1 MVAGHM
7 ACEVRFL
14 LRMRPDR
21 NVHEV
26 VPVVDGELLTGL
38 VDEFEMAEGMQ
49 PAGGAYSGLIPAF
62 FRFGPLDEHF
72 HGRSTNA
79 MGPKTALLGCACGE
93 LAEREPAPAQRRT
106 RIPTVKCT
114 ALLRCGR
121 VDALAGASVELS
133 VGRRRL
139 VVARHWTWPDGWACS
154 ATECLIWTY
163 G

>member
-93 LAEREPAPAQRRT
+93 WGCWPLMARIVVTKGWVTWDAFEQPHRPGRDYGSLGPYRFPRRQYDA
-106 RIPTVKCT
+106 
-114 ALLRCGR
+114 ALMGLRYE
-121 VDALAGASVELS
+121 VAGAGV
-133 VGRRRL
+133 
-139 VVARHWTWPDGWACS
+139 
-154 ATECLIWTY
+154 
-163 G
+163 